1 MQYATKFMI
10 YLQLQV
16 ISLKSSCVTMSFTK
30 LNRTQLP
37 SLITIEK
44 RITQVQNAR
53 FDWATVCS
61 SEMLTFLESHA
72 KSIGV
77 PKEFLFFPL
86 LTAVASLTGTSTC
99 IEINKKW
106 KEPALLWFVIASKKG
121 TNKSGALN
129 LLSGAL
135 QEIEEMLA
143 ESHDD
148 NNEEETQPQLLI
160 DHFSFE
166 ELFNVMS
173 RNTNKI
179 LALYDEM
186 TTFYGLLDLFKP
198 NGCSHDRKTLLN
210 LYNGGKWARN
220 FRSVQGKMNNTSFN
234 IAGFIQPYYVV
245 ELLHRDDHDGFNDR
259 QLFDVPPEIEVNY
272 RDLETELPAN
282 LPSFKDVFLRVIDL
296 HESPKAYI
304 FGEDA
309 MKSFIEYHDAL
320 NERKKSTLGNDMRG
334 VLSEAKGQSAR
345 LAATLHVADHC
356 IKFASVNLEES
367 NRLPLEVGEDSMNR
381 STVLMN
387 HLIHVK
393 YILCPPATSEECLGL
408 NSNDE
413 ALVIGTN
420 VENEKIRKIVTHS
433 ETSVS
438 PSFISRKSWC
448 LPVNGKYPVQS
459 AIHILKKMEDL
470 GLGTLREI
478 SHPQNSKKSKLFVKS
493 KFENLSEDAIDFLIS
508 KEEFNASFDVSS
520 N

>member
-1 MQYATKFMI
+1 
-10 YLQLQV
+10 
-16 ISLKSSCVTMSFTK
+16 MSFSK
-30 LNRTQLP
+30 LNRNQLP
-37 SLITIEK
+37 SLPTIEK
-44 RITQVQNAR
+44 RISDIQNTR
-53 FDWATVCS
+53 FDWTSVCS
-61 SEMLTFLESHA
+61 SEMLTFMDSHA

-86 LTAVASLTGTSTC
+86 LTTVASLMGTSTC
-99 IEINKKW
+99 IEINNKW
-106 KEPALLWFVIASKKG
+106 REPALLWFVIASKKG

-143 ESHDD
+143 ERDNDVGNDD
-148 NNEEETQPQLLI
+148 EETQKQLLV

-173 RNTNKI
+173 RNGNKV

-210 LYNGGKWARN
+210 LYNGGKWSRN
-220 FRSVQGKMNNTSFN
+220 FRSVKGKMNNTSFN

-245 ELLHRDDHDGFNDR
+245 ELLHPDDHDGFNDR

-272 RDLETELPAN
+272 RDLETELPTHI
-282 LPSFKDVFLRVIDL
+282 PSFTDVFQRVIDL
-296 HESPKAYI
+296 HDSPKTYS
-304 FGEDA
+304 FGENA
-309 MKSFIEYHDAL
+309 MKSFIDYHDAL
-320 NERKKSTLGNDMRG
+320 NERKKSTVDNDMRG
-334 VLSEAKGQSAR
+334 VLSKAKGQSAR
-345 LAATLHVADHC
+345 LATILHVADYC
-356 IKFASVNLEES
+356 IKSSSNQLDNT
-367 NRLPLEVGEDSMNR
+367 NRLPLQVGEDSMNR
-381 STVLMN
+381 STILMN
-387 HLIHVK
+387 HLINVK
-393 YILCPPATSEECLGL
+393 HILCPPATHDESTGWNSI
-408 NSNDE
+408 NSNEETDR
-413 ALVIGTN
+413 N
-420 VENEKIRKIVTHS
+420 VEHQKIPKIVTHM

-459 AIHILKKMEDL
+459 AIQILKKMEDL

-478 SHPQNSKKSKLFVKS
+478 SHPHNSKKSKLFVKTQ
-493 KFENLSEDAIDFLIS
+493 FDDLSDDACTFLFSLAIS
-508 KEEFNASFDVSS
+508 KEEFNASFDISS

>member
-1 MQYATKFMI
+1 MIPTI
-10 YLQLQV
+10 YLCLQAV
-16 ISLKSSCVTMSFTK
+16 LLSRTMSFSK
-30 LNRTQLP
+30 LSRNQLP
-37 SLITIEK
+37 ALPTIEK
-44 RITQVQNAR
+44 RISDVQNAR
-53 FDWATVCS
+53 FDWTSVCS
-61 SEMLTFLESHA
+61 SEMLTFLDSHA

-86 LTAVASLTGTSTC
+86 LTTIASLMGTSTC

-106 KEPALLWFVIASKKG
+106 REPALLWFVIASKKG

-143 ESHDD
+143 EKDNDD
-148 NNEEETQPQLLI
+148 DCHEEETQQQLLI

-173 RNTNKI
+173 RNGNKV

-210 LYNGGKWARN
+210 LYNGGKWSRN

-272 RDLETELPAN
+272 RDLETELPSHI
-282 LPSFKDVFLRVIDL
+282 PSFKDVLQCVIDL
-296 HESPKAYI
+296 HDFPKTYS

-320 NERKKSTLGNDMRG
+320 NERKRSTIDNDIRG
-334 VLSEAKGQSAR
+334 VLSKAKGQSAR
-345 LAATLHVADHC
+345 LATILHVADHC
-356 IKFASVNLEES
+356 IKSASTQLNETDQ
-367 NRLPLEVGEDSMNR
+367 LPLEVGENSMNR

-387 HLIHVK
+387 HLINVK
-393 YILCPPATSEECLGL
+393 YILCPPATSEESHGL
-408 NSNDE
+408 NPINGIVE
-413 ALVIGTN
+413 NERN
-420 VENEKIRKIVTHS
+420 VENEKIRKIVTHL

-448 LPVNGKYPVQS
+448 LPVNGKYPVHS
-459 AIHILKKMEDL
+459 AIQILKKVEDL
-470 GLGTLREI
+470 GLGTVREI
-478 SHPQNSKKSKLFVKS
+478 SHPHNSKKSKLFVKT
-493 KFENLSEDAIDFLIS
+493 KYDDLSDDARTFLLSLAIS
-508 KEEFNASFDVSS
+508 KEDFDASFIVSS